1 MGAYSLERTFAPPA
15 KAPNMPVDYPQ
26 AAAAPTR
33 FRHARK
39 INFALGFT
47 LTLGLALVVRQV
59 ISLGGWQ

>member
-1 MGAYSLERTFAPPA
+1 
-15 KAPNMPVDYPQ
+15 MPVDYPQ
-26 AAAAPTR
+26 AAAAPTT